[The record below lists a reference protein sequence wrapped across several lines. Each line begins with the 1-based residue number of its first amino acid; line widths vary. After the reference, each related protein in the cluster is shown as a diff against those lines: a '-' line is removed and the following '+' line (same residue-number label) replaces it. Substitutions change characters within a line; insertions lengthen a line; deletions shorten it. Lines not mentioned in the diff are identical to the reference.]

1 MSAPDPR
8 NPSTPEPSPDET
20 LRLPAGVPVDPRSTV
35 QVDIP
40 KLLSSHAAMKLPR
53 PELANDPD
61 QTQRL
66 VLHKGDEPPIRVQ
79 KVDQPLETEGQ
90 TQQQAHQPVVA
101 KPFGWKR
108 PLGLVAAL
116 MVVGMGAYFLL
127 SGARSFVGGSA
138 AKVGTTA
145 AAEAAPPATEVYLQQ
160 AKAGDA
166 HAMRLLGVM
175 YYYGLNVPQ
184 DREKGLYWYR
194 KAAEKGS
201 DAARLE
207 LAKIEG
213 GR

>member
-1 MSAPDPR
+1 MSAPEPR
-8 NPSTPEPSPDET
+8 NPSTPEPAADET
-20 LRLPAGVPVDPRSTV
+20 LRLPAGEPVDPRSTV
-35 QVDIP
+35 QMDIP
-40 KLLSSHAAMKLPR
+40 KLLSTHATLKLPR
-53 PELANDPD
+53 RELANDPD

-66 VLHKGDEPPIRVQ
+66 TLQHGEEPPIRVQ
-79 KVDQPLETEGQ
+79 KVDHPLETEGQ
-90 TQQQAHQPVVA
+90 TQQQAHQPTTA
-101 KPFGWKR
+101 KSFGWKR
-108 PLGLVAAL
+108 PLGLVAVLVIVGVVLYLFSPGAGSSAGAL
-116 MVVGMGAYFLL
+116 
-127 SGARSFVGGSA
+127 S
-138 AKVGTTA
+138 AKVGTT
-145 AAEAAPPATEVYLQQ
+145 AEAAPPATEVYLQQ